1 MYVSIHFHRSTFIL
15 CVCVCARAR
24 VRVRVE
30 LYGELY
36 MHIYVYVYIL
46 RDRERECTKRERNRG
61 WHGVISLSLQ
71 LIGLHRSSYS
81 PIDLGAPCHTELC
94 LARGGSP
101 NAALAPATAVT
112 GRASEAWQPRGNS
125 PRACLRKPINHP

>member
-1 MYVSIHFHRSTFIL
+1 MYVSIHSITTGSHR
-15 CVCVCARAR
+15 VCVCLC

-81 PIDLGAPCHTELC
+81 PIDLGARCTTELWSGQRWIAQRSSC
-94 LARGGSP
+94 PSHSSDRESL
-101 NAALAPATAVT
+101 
-112 GRASEAWQPRGNS
+112 
-125 PRACLRKPINHP
+125 